1 MDYRKP
7 WRSAGALAV
16 LAVLFTACSGGGSSP
31 SATEAA
37 PTEGGGAAS
46 SEPSAEASASS
57 GETAALPEPELTE
70 IKIGLNGTEASQI
83 TLAAA
88 SELGTFEKYG
98 ITSSEYTAFEGD
110 GQAAAAIQAGE
121 LDVVSVSAAVVLS
134 SELTDQPLVSLAV
147 PAKILTDD
155 IICTEDV
162 KTVEDAI
169 GKRIAISTFGGTSN
183 GAALLGIK
191 AMGLEPDQMTI
202 TQVGGQSERIA
213 ALEGGSI
220 ECAVVDSNLEQDM
233 LDQGF
238 NVLAQL
244 KSAGIEWAR
253 STIATTKE
261 WLEENPNTA
270 LVVVA
275 AALEA
280 QDKYWTD
287 PDAMV
292 EVFSKINQIS
302 AEDAEVQVRDFQDV
316 GNQSFMWADDAFQ
329 NPKEVTATVN
339 AGVADVALED
349 TFDRSILEQ
358 LVEMGFYEEHNIPTE

>member
-1 MDYRKP
+1 MDYKKP
-7 WRSAGALAV
+7 WRMLGVLAV
-16 LAVLFTACSGGGSSP
+16 AAVLFTACTSGNASP
-31 SATEAA
+31 SASEAA
-37 PTEGGGAAS
+37 STDQVGAS
-46 SEPSAEASASS
+46 SEPSAVPSVSS
-57 GETAALPEPELTE
+57 GSTVSLPEPELTE

-88 SELGTFEKYG
+88 SELGFFADHG

-121 LDVVSVSAAVVLS
+121 LDLVSVSAAVVIS
-134 SELTDQPLVSLAV
+134 SQLTDQPLVSLGV

-155 IICTEDV
+155 IICTKDI
-162 KTVEDAI
+162 KTVDDAI

-191 AMGLEPDQMTI
+191 AMGLEPDQMVI

-213 ALEGGSI
+213 ALQGGSI

-244 KSAGIEWAR
+244 KTAGIEWAR

-261 WLEENPNTA
+261 WLEKNPNTA
-270 LVVVA
+270 LVVMASV
-275 AALEA
+275 LQA
-280 QDKYWTD
+280 QDAYWTD
-287 PDAMV
+287 PDAMI
-292 EVFSKINQIS
+292 EVFAKINQVS
-302 AEDAEVQVRDFQDV
+302 DEDAEVQVLDFQDV
-316 GNQSFMWADDAFQ
+316 GNHSLMFQDDAFQ
-329 NPKEVTATVN
+329 NPKEVIATVN
-339 AGVADVALED
+339 PEVANVALED
-349 TFDRSILEQ
+349 CFDRSVLEQ
-358 LVEMGFYEEHNIPTE
+358 LVEMGFYEEYNIPTE